1 MDAKLTLSFDE
12 QVISEAKIY
21 AESQGLSLSRLTE
34 ILYRKIIEE
43 RPYNLEDFKV
53 AEWVSIA
60 AEGPATY
67 ERARSTKDLRKEL
80 RASKK

>member
-34 ILYRKIIEE
+34 ILYRKIIEVG
-43 RPYNLEDFKV
+43 PYNLEDFKV
-53 AEWVSIA
+53 AEWVNIA
-60 AEGPATY
+60 AEGTATY

-80 RASKK
+80 RTSKK